1 LQNNKETSVKNYIP
15 STYKPGI
22 DPELDLQILIEKCH
36 KALPNMNEE
45 LIRKAFRFCVNA
57 HKGQLRANGEP
68 YYTHPLA
75 VAEIAL
81 HEIPLDDFSIA
92 AALLHDV
99 VEDTRFSL
107 KDIQAEFGSVVANI
121 VDGTTKITGIFQ
133 SREISKAESYRKLLL
148 SLINDVRVI
157 LVKFADRLHN
167 MRTLDNLPEHKQQ
180 QISRETIDIYAPFS
194 HRFGLGRIKWELED
208 LSFKYLNRIAYDD
221 VKKALNATRQEREE
235 YIEQFIQPLREQLT
249 LGNLK
254 CDISGRPKHIF
265 SIFTKM
271 IAQGKTIDQLHD
283 LSAIRIILDSTHN
296 SDCFLAYGIIS
307 EIYTPI
313 PERFKDY
320 ISVPKKNG
328 YKSLHTTVIGP
339 KGKRVEIQI
348 RTRAMH
354 EVAEQGVAAH
364 FRYKSDSIDPENRMW
379 EDKELEEWAS
389 WVRDVFDNAG
399 EEAPQQLYE
408 SFKLNLYQNEIYVFT
423 PKGELRILPKDST
436 TVDFAFD
443 IHTQI
448 GYHCIGAKVNGK
460 IVPLSHKLVT
470 GDQVEIITSKNQ
482 IPNRD
487 WEAFVITHKAK
498 SQIRKFLN
506 EEKRSKVR
514 NGKEIWEKYCRKNSV
529 HFGDDEFEKMLMIL
543 KYENKTEFFFAISL
557 GTLPPSLAVEKLR
570 EKSKPETIESLQIN
584 KSLVLDKVREGSS
597 DIQIADGISDSK
609 DLMYSYG
616 RCCNPVPGD
625 DIVGI
630 VTIGHGIKVHREN
643 CKNIVDLLGKKSS
656 RIVNLN
662 WSTLQDGTYVAAIR
676 ITGDDRAS
684 MLSDITSAIVGVKN
698 TNIRS
703 VNIDT
708 FDSVFE
714 GVVTVYVEN
723 VEHLEVIFKRLGKIT
738 GVKSVERYAG

>member
-1 LQNNKETSVKNYIP
+1 MQNTRESSVRRYIQ
-15 STYKPGI
+15 STYKSGV
-22 DPELDLQILIEKCH
+22 DPELDLDLLIEKCH
-36 KALPNMNEE
+36 KALPIMNEE

-81 HEIPLDDFSIA
+81 NEIPLDDFSIA

-121 VDGTTKITGIFQ
+121 VDGTTKITGIFK

-167 MRTLDNLPEHKQQ
+167 MRTLDNLPEHKQI
-180 QISRETIDIYAPFS
+180 QIARETIDIYAPFS

-208 LSFKYLNRIAYDD
+208 LSFKYLNRSAYDE

-235 YIEQFIQPLREQLT
+235 YIEQFILPMQEQLL
-249 LGNLK
+249 LGNLH
-254 CDISGRPKHIF
+254 CEISGRPKHIF

-283 LSAIRIILDSTHN
+283 LSAIRIIIDSNQN

-348 RTRAMH
+348 RTRPMH

-364 FRYKSDSIDPENRMW
+364 FRYKSETVEPESRMW

-389 WVRDVFDNAG
+389 WVRDVFENAG

-436 TVDFAFD
+436 PVDFSFD

-460 IVPLSHKLVT
+460 IVPLNHKLLT

-482 IPNRD
+482 IPNKD
-487 WEAFVITHKAK
+487 WEAFVITHRAK
-498 SQIRKFLN
+498 SQIRKYLN
-506 EEKRSKVR
+506 EDKRNNVR
-514 NGKEIWEKYCRKNSV
+514 SGKETWDKYCKKHNI
-529 HFGDDEFEKMLMIL
+529 HFGDDDFDKMLLTL
-543 KYENKTEFFFAISL
+543 KYENKTEFYFAISL
-557 GTLPPSLAVEKLR
+557 GALNPSLAAEKIR
-570 EKSKPETIESLQIN
+570 NKNKPEVTDPTSISKVTILET
-584 KSLVLDKVREGSS
+584 VREGSS
-597 DIQIADGISDSK
+597 DIQFADGSTDSK
-609 DLMYSYG
+609 DFMYSYG

-625 DIVGI
+625 EIFGI
-630 VTIGHGIKVHREN
+630 VTIGHGIKVHREGCN
-643 CKNIVDLLGKKSS
+643 NIKDLLEKKSS
-656 RIVNLN
+656 RIIKLN
-662 WSTLQDGTYVAAIR
+662 WSTLSDGTFVAAIR

-708 FDSVFE
+708 FDSIFE

-723 VEHLEVIFKRLGKIT
+723 ISHLDVIFKRLGKIT
-738 GVKSVERYAG
+738 GVKSVERFVG